1 MCLQAL
7 VLQQPQERRMET
19 FDAYLERKSREI
31 SLLNACLNAPL
42 TLSRPGSPAEVIKQ
56 KFWLSSALKAEHAI
70 EDWTLTETAWA
81 HPGKVRT
88 GPFEFSYDYQRADLE
103 VQGPSFYAFEQPAW
117 HDTIYTSSGMSAI
130 SALLF
135 ASAKFLPSA
144 DIMVLPGSYGE
155 TLELIETHARHLRAV
170 QLTNPVTDLATAADK
185 HRILLL
191 DTSTPSHGIEA
202 TMRCPSPRLD
212 LVIFDTT
219 CFSSGS
225 GRIGRVLRWARRH
238 DLPVVLVR
246 SHTKLDSLGVEY
258 GRLGSAVFVGANEPG
273 MTERRGLTRAL
284 ANETR
289 HAVRLFGGAAL
300 PAHFPPYAGNA
311 GYRALADRRV
321 ASILRN
327 SRRTARYFAKVLAGA
342 PPPVHFAHG
351 LYLTLVPN
359 RALDEGQARQ
369 LAEELST
376 DLASAGMPLRHAGS
390 FGFDFAATEWF
401 HDTSGDRYL
410 VRIAVPDLP
419 TLLWDEIAK
428 AIADWWAATVLRRGE
443 GPNHSHGI
451 MTEPGSKTCI
461 HRRRGNPLW
470 HQTRKP
476 P

>member
-1 MCLQAL
+1 MSFQAL
-7 VLQQPQERRMET
+7 VLQELQDLRMET
-19 FDAYLERKSREI
+19 FDAYLERKSQEI
-31 SLLNACLNAPL
+31 SLLNTCLNSPL
-42 TLSRPGSPAEVIKQ
+42 TLSRPNSPAEVIKQ
-56 KFWLSSALKAEHAI
+56 KFWLSAALRAEHEI

-103 VQGPSFYAFEQPAW
+103 VRGPSFYAFEEPAW

-155 TLELIETHARHLRAV
+155 TLELIESHARHLRPV
-170 QLTNPVTDLATAADK
+170 HLTNPVADLATPGNK

-202 TMRCPSPRLD
+202 AMRCPSPRLD

-225 GRIGRVLRWARRH
+225 GRIGRVLRWARRYGF
-238 DLPVVLVR
+238 PVVLVR

-258 GRLGSAVFVGANEPG
+258 GRLGSAVFVGANQPG
-273 MTERRGLTRAL
+273 KSEKRELTRAL
-284 ANETR
+284 ADETR
-289 HAVRLFGGAAL
+289 QAVRLFGGAAL
-300 PAHFPPYAGNA
+300 PAHFPPFAGNS
-311 GYRALADRRV
+311 GYRVLADRRV
-321 ASILRN
+321 ACILRN
-327 SRRTARYFAKVLAGA
+327 SRRTARYFAKMLAGSSPA
-342 PPPVHFAHG
+342 VHFAHG
-351 LYLTLVPN
+351 LYHTLVPK
-359 RALDEGQARQ
+359 RALDESQARQ

-376 DLASAGMPLRHAGS
+376 DLASRGMPIRHAGS

-419 TLLWDEIAK
+419 TPLWDEIAK
-428 AIADWWAATVLRRGE
+428 AIADWWARCNCSRDH
-443 GPNHSHGI
+443 GP
-451 MTEPGSKTCI
+451 TAPA
-461 HRRRGNPLW
+461 
-470 HQTRKP
+470 
-476 P
+476 